1 MTRANSVIRFCCSRR
16 RTFITASRNVQRVS
30 DAGPREKDPGGWG
43 PAGVLVHEQLGAPL
57 AGSQKRPVMHDLDPS
72 IFLKL
77 YEIAHPELTVDKS
90 NNSAA
95 RFPAHI
101 RFKSKF

>member
-1 MTRANSVIRFCCSRR
+1 
-16 RTFITASRNVQRVS
+16 
-30 DAGPREKDPGGWG
+30 
-43 PAGVLVHEQLGAPL
+43 
-57 AGSQKRPVMHDLDPS
+57 MHDLDPS